1 MTRRLILRTMLVALA
16 ASAAIGVVSIF
27 TMGTLEGRL
36 AGTALALSLTT
47 LLMLPF
53 TPREGGGRPT
63 MLQRVVLAYIAVG
76 FVLALALIWDVRLPM
91 SIGARY
97 PLAPWLAVGLPA
109 LVVAAPALGSRDRED
124 RSLALAESIAI
135 RGAAVALAATFVAF
149 AVNTGMGIGEEAAYA
164 VGFCMLGA
172 AVAAATSALGLRG
185 PSTAPITPR
194 PEADRLDRLAGWIGL
209 AAACGWLALSVSA
222 VYSDAAAVTAVQMQS
237 GPWPLPSMLWPFAS
251 ALGGLALA
259 AGIWCALGLSR
270 VRSPLRFLRHA
281 AAATTVALTIVTT
294 YSVFGHCR
302 GMIPQSIVGQ
312 LIAALAIVD
321 FAALVG
327 SLVLMRLHRGRRIES
342 APIEAFDWN
351 CPRCGTRATIGPGE
365 HVCAACA
372 LAVRIEFRDDR
383 CPACGYDLRGL
394 PPGAHACSECGR
406 ERQMPATAA
415 G

>member
-109 LVVAAPALGSRDRED
+109 LVVAAPALGSRGRED

-135 RGAAVALAATFVAF
+135 RGAAAALAATFVAF
-149 AVNTGMGIGEEAAYA
+149 ALNSTIGLA
-164 VGFCMLGA
+164 VDDGYKIGFCVLGA
-172 AVAAATSALGLRG
+172 VVAAATAAIGVRG
-185 PSTAPITPR
+185 PSTAPIAPR
-194 PEADRLDRLAGWIGL
+194 PGTDRLDRAVGWIGI
-209 AAACGWLALSVSA
+209 AAACGWLVLAIVA
-222 VYSDAAAVTAVQMQS
+222 VYDDAVAMAAARFQG
-237 GPWPLPSMLWPFAS
+237 GPWPLPSGLWSIAS
-251 ALGGLALA
+251 AHGGSALA

-281 AAATTVALTIVTT
+281 TAATTLALAILTT
-294 YSVFGHCR
+294 YSVHKYSQGAF
-302 GMIPQSIVGQ
+302 PQSIVGQ